1 MFFVIPVYCEWWVL
15 HDVKLRI
22 QLEQSESCKGVA
34 VSQESALANL
44 MSTSVHDM
52 RTPVIAIQSGCQLL
66 QLFHKQQ
73 KFSEMPKMFD
83 LMDAAAKLG
92 LCALDGFILTAKML
106 NNLEVEVEVE
116 VGNFNVRLMLENTV
130 KTYQLASYKSVKAT
144 CSLTVADNV
153 PEEIKSSEQYL
164 TRSLVNL
171 LSNASQCT
179 DKGSIRVT
187 LICVMTRSI
196 CEFQSS
202 IQVRGWTQPKLSKYG
217 ILLCRSLSMPG

>member
-66 QLFHKQQ
+66 QLFHEQQ

-179 DKGSIRVT
+179 DKGSIRDTVDLCDNKKHLRVSVIDT
-187 LICVMTRSI
+187 G
-196 CEFQSS
+196 Q
-202 IQVRGWTQPKLSKYG
+202 GWTQPKLSKYG